1 MMGIKKRRLGDL
13 LLDENKITKNQL
25 QVALNNQKTEKK
37 KLGEIL
43 VEIGA
48 ISEDEIFNI
57 LEKQLGIERV
67 YLDSINL
74 EEKIVSIIPENIAKK
89 YNVIAI
95 DADETEI
102 IAATS
107 DPLNIF
113 AIEDIK
119 IITGK
124 EVRLLSSPKSE
135 VERAINKVY
144 SNIVEY
150 SSNSKEEV
158 DLFNSEIM
166 DSPIVKTV
174 NWIIENAI
182 NAKASDIH
190 IEPLEGRVKVRFR
203 LDGQLKEIMSLEK
216 KDLNAI
222 VARIKILSSLDIAK
236 KRVPQDGRILTKVN
250 GIDIDL
256 RVSTLPTV
264 NGEKIVI
271 RVLDKS
277 ANNISRNN
285 LGLDESDEKKLRRI
299 ISKPHGIIL
308 STGPTGSGKSTTLYS
323 ILKELNDESRN
334 IITIEDPVE
343 FSIEG
348 INQVNVNYKTG
359 LTFSYGLRSIL
370 RQDPDVIMVGEIRD
384 AETSKIA
391 MRAAIT
397 GHLVLSTLHTNDAP
411 STIIRLIDMGIEPY
425 LIATSIVGV
434 ISQRLIRIVCPN
446 CSENYE
452 ATSYEKKL
460 LNIDVNEKVII
471 KRKIGCNK
479 CNKTGYKGRVGV
491 FEIMEIDQEI
501 REYITNGESIDNI
514 TKLAIEKGMTTIRDA
529 CISKVLD
536 KTTTIEELIR
546 IAYLENN

>member
-1 MMGIKKRRLGDL
+1 MGIKKRRLGDL

-452 ATSYEKKL
+452 ASSYEKKL

>member
-1 MMGIKKRRLGDL
+1 MGIKKRRLGDL

>member
-452 ATSYEKKL
+452 ASSYEKKL

>member
-1 MMGIKKRRLGDL
+1 MGIKKRRLGDL

-250 GIDIDL
+250 GVDIDL

-285 LGLDESDEKKLRRI
+285 LGLDKSDEKKLKRI

-514 TKLAIEKGMTTIRDA
+514 TKLAIKKGMTTIRDA

>member
-150 SSNSKEEV
+150 SSNSKGDV

-250 GIDIDL
+250 GVDIDL

-285 LGLDESDEKKLRRI
+285 LGLDKSDEEKLKRI

-434 ISQRLIRIVCPN
+434 ISQRLIRIVCPH
-446 CSENYE
+446 CSESYE

-501 REYITNGESIDNI
+501 REYITSEKSIDNI

-529 CISKVLD
+529 CRSKVLD